1 MLRRV
6 QWLKMSHVL
15 GTLLMKYVLLGA
27 LALSAVGAPALAGPV
42 NNQLVDGS
50 FENGF
55 TGWTLG
61 GVSDDGYP
69 PVVIDYN
76 SAAGYPTGAFGE
88 PVAPDNAV
96 SPSPDAAGLHA
107 AYFVAD
113 QAHPQTLSQ
122 FVHLVMGRTYYFGFD
137 VYVPFNGAANANN
150 ASFSAVVAGYN
161 FATFTASSLTPG
173 IWNHYEASG
182 TAGSTGNF
190 NFDFAYNS
198 FGIPAKDFVIDR
210 VYFGA
215 VPETATWALMLGGF
229 GLVGATMRRRKTAV
243 SFG

>member
-1 MLRRV
+1 
-6 QWLKMSHVL
+6 
-15 GTLLMKYVLLGA
+15 MKYLILGA
-27 LALSAVGAPALAGPV
+27 VALSALGAPAFATAV
-42 NNQLVDGS
+42 DNQLVNGS

-55 TGWTLG
+55 IGWTLG

-76 SAAGYPTGAFGE
+76 SSASYPTGAFGE
-88 PVAPDNAV
+88 PVAPDDAAT
-96 SPSPDAAGLHA
+96 PSPDPAGSHG

-122 FVHLVMGRTYYFGFD
+122 FVNIVAGRTYTFGFD
-137 VYVPFNGAANANN
+137 VYVPFNGAGNAND
-150 ASFSAVVAGYN
+150 ASFSAVVGGYN

-173 IWNHYEASG
+173 AWLHYDAIG
-182 TAGSTGNF
+182 TAAITGNVT
-190 NFDFAYNS
+190 FDFAYNS

-215 VPETATWALMLGGF
+215 VPETASWAMMLGGF
-229 GLVGATMRRRKTAV
+229 GMIGGAMRARRKAVV